1 MTEAMPLN
9 RYPRGNA
16 RNGHMTSVPRI
27 SRESRS
33 DHGIIALGKSER
45 SEVKTMGLSTEVIV
59 AIVTSGCA
67 AVSSIFVAI
76 IGCVGGSRMK
86 RRDQQDS
93 EYKAQLERIDAK
105 REQQH
110 KERQDVYD
118 ALLRGID
125 ASLSANEIS
134 LIALQ
139 HGKLNGNVEA
149 ARRKVQKAEADLD
162 AATSKA
168 VTHLTDAD

>member
-1 MTEAMPLN
+1 
-9 RYPRGNA
+9 
-16 RNGHMTSVPRI
+16 
-27 SRESRS
+27 
-33 DHGIIALGKSER
+33 
-45 SEVKTMGLSTEVIV
+45 MGLSTEVIV

-76 IGCVGGSRMK
+76 IGCVGSSRMK

-93 EYKAQLERIDAK
+93 EYKEQLERIDAK
-105 REQQH
+105 RERQH
-110 KERQDVYD
+110 KEGLDIED
-118 ALLRGID
+118 ALLRGVD
-125 ASLSANEIS
+125 ASLSANEVS
-134 LIALQ
+134 LSALQ

-149 ARRKVQKAEADLD
+149 AMDKVRNAEAGLD